1 MKIIIKSVI
10 VVLIFVSTFIVY
22 LSTVGIET
30 SRFNSQIETLIKN
43 FHKDLEIELK
53 QVKIILEPL
62 KFELTAKTVGPKLK
76 LKDKTIELENI
87 KTQVILNSFFNND
100 FSLKNLYISTR
111 SLKIENLISFS
122 RNLRNTP
129 ELYIFDK
136 VLKKGYLICDV
147 NLEFDNQGNIKENY
161 EVKGLIKE
169 AQIKILKKYDLSKI
183 NFAFDF
189 AKKIVE
195 LRNIRLSFN
204 GTPLLSEK
212 IIIKNVDN
220 QFLIKGLVENKNLEL
235 KDELLNSFVNNYFS
249 KLNFIDVNLDLKNQF
264 SFKVNK
270 KFKFDKLKLSSEI
283 KINKLILENNL
294 ELKNFFPNSA
304 KKISFNNHL
313 INLVYDQRKLSVN
326 GKGNIL
332 LQDKEDFISYSILKK
347 KIFLILRP
355 I

>member
-1 MKIIIKSVI
+1 
-10 VVLIFVSTFIVY
+10 
-22 LSTVGIET
+22 
-30 SRFNSQIETLIKN
+30 
-43 FHKDLEIELK
+43 
-53 QVKIILEPL
+53 
-62 KFELTAKTVGPKLK
+62 
-76 LKDKTIELENI
+76 
-87 KTQVILNSFFNND
+87 
-100 FSLKNLYISTR
+100 
-111 SLKIENLISFS
+111 
-122 RNLRNTP
+122 
-129 ELYIFDK
+129 
-136 VLKKGYLICDV
+136 DV

-313 INLVYDQRKLSVN
+313 I
-326 GKGNIL
+326 
-332 LQDKEDFISYSILKK
+332 
-347 KIFLILRP
+347 
-355 I
+355 